1 MVVNH
6 RSSRKSCA
14 GRAGVK
20 AFLTC
25 ALLCAA
31 SVVARAGTTY
41 YVATNGDDKNP
52 GTFDLPFK
60 TISHAADLVN
70 PGDTV
75 LVRNGVYANRDSR
88 GYAVSVRRG
97 GTAALPVLFKSEN
110 KWGAVIDG
118 QGGAGTFG
126 WYICECSY
134 VTVQDFEVKEFWS
147 HGVFCTAVDHLTI
160 RGNHIHN
167 IEKPINT
174 TPYGIDGCF
183 ERENCKSVTYDSNVI
198 HNIGR
203 AGPLDHRQHDHGIYT
218 CSSGALI
225 TNNTIYN
232 CDSGWCIQVAG
243 YAAIEGTV
251 ISNNTFAWGGRHCHI
266 VLWSERGSISNL
278 TIQNNIFYRP
288 LNGEKAVEFYHANA
302 RHTTIRNNLI
312 YGGAPI
318 YAVGAGEP
326 DPEISVSGNIE
337 GRDPRF
343 ENAAKPPYD
352 FHLQPGSPAIDA
364 GMAALAPA
372 TDMDGKARPQGKGY
386 DIGAYER

>member
-6 RSSRKSCA
+6 RASRKPHP
-14 GRAGVK
+14 GRAGAK

-52 GTFDLPFK
+52 GTAALPFK

-75 LVRNGVYANRDSR
+75 LVRNGVYADRDSN
-88 GYAVSVRRG
+88 GWAVSVRRG

-118 QGGAGTFG
+118 QAGAGTFG
-126 WYICECSY
+126 WRIACSY
-134 VTVQDFEVKEFWS
+134 VTVQDFEVKYFWS
-147 HGVFCTAVDHLTI
+147 HGVFCESGEHIVI

-167 IEKPINT
+167 IEKT
-174 TPYGIDGCF
+174 FDATPYGIDGCF
-183 ERENCKSVTYDSNVI
+183 ERANCKSITYDSNVI

-218 CSSGALI
+218 CSSGARI
-225 TNNTIYN
+225 VNNIIYN

-243 YAAIEGTV
+243 YAAIDGTV
-251 ISNNTFAWGGRHCHI
+251 ISNNTFAWGSNRSQI
-266 VLWSERGSISNL
+266 VLWSEGGSISNL
-278 TIQNNIFYRP
+278 IIQNNIFYRP
-288 LNGEKAVEFYHANA
+288 LNGNEAVTFYNAHA

-326 DPEISVSGNIE
+326 DPEISLSGNIE

-343 ENAAKPPYD
+343 EEAAKAPYD

-364 GMAALAPA
+364 GIAALAPA
-372 TDMDGKARPQGKGY
+372 ADMDGKARPQGKGH
-386 DIGAYER
+386 DIGTYER